1 MQNLFSRKTNS
12 QLLIGALIAGTL
24 SVISVNSS
32 SAHGLVDATNI
43 SAAAG
48 TVNGSL
54 LVATKLA
61 TAAVSHSG
69 VSISSGHADAR
80 SVGLFYKDTTSA
92 TAQTATMVAG
102 GVLSLYA
109 NVSTTVAI
117 SAAVGTNAGAGT
129 VATATAYAT
138 NAGLT
143 LTPNVPTTAIAFT
156 GATSATTVA
165 LLYTAPA
172 TAGTVVISL
181 FARNGAA
188 ATAPSSTD
196 FRLGS
201 KVGEITVTV
210 LLAAN
215 LSRTHSSA
223 GSTSNLA
230 VTSGAT
236 NASLITATATNT
248 GGGAVAAT
256 AAAAIEGTSV
266 SDAARSTG
274 LLSKDSS
281 MGTAQTATM
290 LTSGRLSL
298 YTTVSTT
305 VAFTSSGGSFTTTTA
320 QGSSEG
326 VVTVSD
332 PAKSSLVV
340 LTAAQAALGATTV
353 ATIWTAPSTVGTY
366 TVSMTVHNGTTG
378 VPTLDTP
385 TSGTLGAQ
393 ITVTVVAASTGGTY
407 SAVYS
412 GCFTKTSTSAIGTTA
427 ALSADST
434 SSSVNNGLQ
443 WYVGFAL
450 RDGYNAALPAGNI
463 VVSATASGIV
473 SLGADGS
480 AVGAGTGST
489 VVEAS
494 TGAARQVRIDQPTA
508 GAPLTTT
515 VTISYNGTV
524 VCTKTVKILGA
535 AATIEISKVATVDLG
550 GNTADSAWLDEGA
563 VTGVSGTPRSGHFF
577 AVLKDS
583 AGNIVH
589 PATADSFSMDPAT
602 TTTTV
607 TALGVNANYAT
618 STSSTS
624 LGRFSIGTFTCG
636 PTAGES
642 AVKLRH
648 TTAATGVTITS
659 PAFTA
664 RCADDPYTYTASFDK
679 ASYTQGEIA
688 TLTVKFLDSKGFA
701 ANSVDSAGA
710 VTMVLPFMTLID
722 ATGSATMLT
731 DAKGVKTYTMTVG
744 TTSGVT
750 AGTYT
755 GIVDFTTLTAVAATK
770 ATPTYKISTGTTDVT
785 FTEVL
790 KSVVALIASI
800 NKQIQALQKLILKR

>member
-1 MQNLFSRKTNS
+1 
-12 QLLIGALIAGTL
+12 
-24 SVISVNSS
+24 
-32 SAHGLVDATNI
+32 
-43 SAAAG
+43 
-48 TVNGSL
+48 
-54 LVATKLA
+54 
-61 TAAVSHSG
+61 
-69 VSISSGHADAR
+69 
-80 SVGLFYKDTTSA
+80 
-92 TAQTATMVAG
+92 
-102 GVLSLYA
+102 
-109 NVSTTVAI
+109 
-117 SAAVGTNAGAGT
+117 
-129 VATATAYAT
+129 
-138 NAGLT
+138 
-143 LTPNVPTTAIAFT
+143 
-156 GATSATTVA
+156 
-165 LLYTAPA
+165 
-172 TAGTVVISL
+172 
-181 FARNGAA
+181 
-188 ATAPSSTD
+188 
-196 FRLGS
+196 
-201 KVGEITVTV
+201 
-210 LLAAN
+210 
-215 LSRTHSSA
+215 
-223 GSTSNLA
+223 
-230 VTSGAT
+230 
-236 NASLITATATNT
+236 
-248 GGGAVAAT
+248 
-256 AAAAIEGTSV
+256 
-266 SDAARSTG
+266 
-274 LLSKDSS
+274 
-281 MGTAQTATM
+281 
-290 LTSGRLSL
+290 
-298 YTTVSTT
+298 
-305 VAFTSSGGSFTTTTA
+305 
-320 QGSSEG
+320 
-326 VVTVSD
+326 
-332 PAKSSLVV
+332 
-340 LTAAQAALGATTV
+340 
-353 ATIWTAPSTVGTY
+353 
-366 TVSMTVHNGTTG
+366 MTVHNGTTG
-378 VPTLDTP
+378 IPSLAEP

-407 SAVYS
+407 SAIYS

-434 SSSVNNGLQ
+434 SSSVNNSLP

-450 RDGYNAALPAGNI
+450 RDGYNAVLPAGNI

-535 AATIEISKVATVDLG
+535 AATIEISDIATVDLG
-550 GNTADSAWLDEGA
+550 GNDIPSATDWIDEGS
-563 VTGVSGTPRSGHFF
+563 VLTTGNRKGHYR
-577 AVLKDS
+577 VLLKDS
-583 AGNIVH
+583 SGSIVV
-589 PATADSFSMDPAT
+589 PVAADSFSMDPAT

-607 TALGVNANYAT
+607 TALAVNANYAT

-701 ANSVDSAGA
+701 ANSVDSPGA

-744 TTSGVT
+744 TTAGVT

>member
-1 MQNLFSRKTNS
+1 MKNSFSRKIKS
-12 QLLIGALIAGTL
+12 QLLVGALMAGTL
-24 SVISVNSS
+24 SVISVNSA

-43 SAAAG
+43 SAGAG
-48 TVNGSL
+48 TANGSL
-54 LVATKLA
+54 IVATKLA

-92 TAQTATMVAG
+92 TAQTATVVAG

-109 NVSTTVAI
+109 SVTTTVAI

-143 LTPNVPTTAIAFT
+143 LTPAVPTTAIAFT

-188 ATAPSSTD
+188 ATEPSATD
-196 FRLGS
+196 FRLGT
-201 KVGEITVTV
+201 KIGEITVTV

-256 AAAAIEGTSV
+256 AAAAIEGTAV

-274 LLSKDSS
+274 LLSKDST
-281 MGTAQTATM
+281 MGTAQTATV

-305 VAFTSSGGSFTTTTA
+305 VAFTSSGGSFTNTTT
-320 QGSSEG
+320 QGSSAG
-326 VVTVSD
+326 VVTFSD

-353 ATIWTAPSTVGTY
+353 ATIWTAPSTAGTY

-378 VPTLDTP
+378 VPTLAEP

-412 GCFTKTSTSAIGTTA
+412 GCFTKTSATDQVGVAIA
-427 ALSADST
+427 ADST
-434 SSSVNNGLQ
+434 SSSRNNGSQ

-480 AVGAGTGST
+480 AVSAGTGST

-550 GNTADSAWLDEGA
+550 GNTADSYWLDEGA
-563 VTGVSGTPRSGHFF
+563 VTGVTGTPRAGHFF

-583 AGNIVH
+583 AGNIVF

-701 ANSVDSAGA
+701 ANSVDTPGA

-770 ATPTYKISTGTTDVT
+770 ATPTYKISTGGDTTTNAD
-785 FTEVL
+785 VL
-790 KSVVALIASI
+790 KSIVALIASI

>member
-1 MQNLFSRKTNS
+1 MQNSFSRKIKS

-274 LLSKDSS
+274 LL
-281 MGTAQTATM
+281 
-290 LTSGRLSL
+290 
-298 YTTVSTT
+298 
-305 VAFTSSGGSFTTTTA
+305 
-320 QGSSEG
+320 
-326 VVTVSD
+326 
-332 PAKSSLVV
+332 
-340 LTAAQAALGATTV
+340 
-353 ATIWTAPSTVGTY
+353 
-366 TVSMTVHNGTTG
+366 
-378 VPTLDTP
+378 
-385 TSGTLGAQ
+385 
-393 ITVTVVAASTGGTY
+393 
-407 SAVYS
+407 
-412 GCFTKTSTSAIGTTA
+412 
-427 ALSADST
+427 
-434 SSSVNNGLQ
+434 
-443 WYVGFAL
+443 
-450 RDGYNAALPAGNI
+450 
-463 VVSATASGIV
+463 
-473 SLGADGS
+473 
-480 AVGAGTGST
+480 
-489 VVEAS
+489 
-494 TGAARQVRIDQPTA
+494 
-508 GAPLTTT
+508 
-515 VTISYNGTV
+515 
-524 VCTKTVKILGA
+524 
-535 AATIEISKVATVDLG
+535 
-550 GNTADSAWLDEGA
+550 
-563 VTGVSGTPRSGHFF
+563 
-577 AVLKDS
+577 
-583 AGNIVH
+583 
-589 PATADSFSMDPAT
+589 
-602 TTTTV
+602 
-607 TALGVNANYAT
+607 
-618 STSSTS
+618 
-624 LGRFSIGTFTCG
+624 
-636 PTAGES
+636 
-642 AVKLRH
+642 
-648 TTAATGVTITS
+648 
-659 PAFTA
+659 
-664 RCADDPYTYTASFDK
+664 
-679 ASYTQGEIA
+679 
-688 TLTVKFLDSKGFA
+688 
-701 ANSVDSAGA
+701 
-710 VTMVLPFMTLID
+710 
-722 ATGSATMLT
+722 
-731 DAKGVKTYTMTVG
+731 
-744 TTSGVT
+744 
-750 AGTYT
+750 
-755 GIVDFTTLTAVAATK
+755 
-770 ATPTYKISTGTTDVT
+770 
-785 FTEVL
+785 
-790 KSVVALIASI
+790 
-800 NKQIQALQKLILKR
+800 

>member
-1 MQNLFSRKTNS
+1 MLKTTLRKRIALTAVSALFAGVLTVASAPVASASHPAPGTANRELGTNLQAS
-12 QLLIGALIAGTL
+12 
-24 SVISVNSS
+24 
-32 SAHGLVDATNI
+32 
-43 SAAAG
+43 
-48 TVNGSL
+48 NGSL
-54 LVATKLA
+54 MVAT
-61 TAAVSHSG
+61 T
-69 VSISSGHADAR
+69 
-80 SVGLFYKDTTSA
+80 
-92 TAQTATMVAG
+92 
-102 GVLSLYA
+102 
-109 NVSTTVAI
+109 
-117 SAAVGTNAGAGT
+117 
-129 VATATAYAT
+129 
-138 NAGLT
+138 
-143 LTPNVPTTAIAFT
+143 
-156 GATSATTVA
+156 
-165 LLYTAPA
+165 
-172 TAGTVVISL
+172 
-181 FARNGAA
+181 
-188 ATAPSSTD
+188 
-196 FRLGS
+196 
-201 KVGEITVTV
+201 
-210 LLAAN
+210 
-215 LSRTHSSA
+215 
-223 GSTSNLA
+223 
-230 VTSGAT
+230 
-236 NASLITATATNT
+236 TNT
-248 GGGAVAAT
+248 GGGAVAASPAIIAS
-256 AAAAIEGTSV
+256 AATN
-266 SDAARSTG
+266 ARSVG
-274 LLSKDSS
+274 LLAKDTSS
-281 MGTAQTATM
+281 ATAQTATM
-290 LTSGRLSL
+290 LASGKLSL
-298 YTTVSTT
+298 YAAVTTT
-305 VAFTSSGGSFTTTTA
+305 VAFTSSGGSFSDTAAGAVGSATTI
-320 QGSSEG
+320 SY
-326 VVTVSD
+326 SD
-332 PAKSSLVV
+332 PAKSTLV
-340 LTAAQAALGATTV
+340 AFGGNAPLGAATVV

-366 TVSMTVHNGTTG
+366 TVSMTVDNGTTG
-378 VPTLDTP
+378 VPTLATP

-407 SAVYS
+407 SAIYS
-412 GCFTKTSTSAIGTTA
+412 SCFTKTSTSAIGTTA

-434 SSSVNNGLQ
+434 SSSRDNGLQ

-535 AATIEISKVATVDLG
+535 AATIEISDIATVDLG
-550 GNTADSAWLDEGA
+550 GNDIPSATDWIDEGS
-563 VTGVSGTPRSGHFF
+563 VLTTGNRKGHYR
-577 AVLKDS
+577 VLLKDS
-583 AGNIVH
+583 SGSIVT
-589 PATADSFSMDPAT
+589 PAAADSFSMDPAT

-607 TALGVNANYAT
+607 TALAVNANYAT

-701 ANSVDSAGA
+701 ANSLDSPGA
-710 VTMVLPFMTLID
+710 VTMVLPFMTLVS

-731 DAKGVKTYTMTVG
+731 DNKGVKTYTMTVG
-744 TTSGVT
+744 TTSGAT

-755 GIVDFTTLTAVAATK
+755 GIVDFTALTAVAATK
-770 ATPTYKISTGTTDVT
+770 ATPTYKISTGGDTTTNAD
-785 FTEVL
+785 VL
-790 KSVVALIASI
+790 KSIVALIASI

>member
-1 MQNLFSRKTNS
+1 MLKTTLRKRIALTAVSALF
-12 QLLIGALIAGTL
+12 AGVLT
-24 SVISVNSS
+24 VA
-32 SAHGLVDATNI
+32 SAPVASASHPAPGTANRELGTGLQA
-43 SAAAG
+43 S
-48 TVNGSL
+48 NGSL
-54 LVATKLA
+54 MVAT
-61 TAAVSHSG
+61 T
-69 VSISSGHADAR
+69 
-80 SVGLFYKDTTSA
+80 
-92 TAQTATMVAG
+92 
-102 GVLSLYA
+102 
-109 NVSTTVAI
+109 
-117 SAAVGTNAGAGT
+117 
-129 VATATAYAT
+129 
-138 NAGLT
+138 
-143 LTPNVPTTAIAFT
+143 
-156 GATSATTVA
+156 
-165 LLYTAPA
+165 
-172 TAGTVVISL
+172 
-181 FARNGAA
+181 
-188 ATAPSSTD
+188 
-196 FRLGS
+196 
-201 KVGEITVTV
+201 
-210 LLAAN
+210 
-215 LSRTHSSA
+215 
-223 GSTSNLA
+223 
-230 VTSGAT
+230 
-236 NASLITATATNT
+236 TNT
-248 GGGAVAAT
+248 GGGAVAASPAIIAS
-256 AAAAIEGTSV
+256 AATN
-266 SDAARSTG
+266 ARSVG
-274 LLSKDSS
+274 LLAKDTSS
-281 MGTAQTATM
+281 ATAQTATM
-290 LTSGRLSL
+290 LASGKLSL
-298 YTTVSTT
+298 YAAVTTT
-305 VAFTSSGGSFTTTTA
+305 VAFTSSGGSFSDTAAGALTSATTI
-320 QGSSEG
+320 SY
-326 VVTVSD
+326 SD
-332 PAKSSLVV
+332 PAKSTLVV
-340 LTAAQAALGATTV
+340 FGATAAAATVV
-353 ATIWTAPSTVGTY
+353 ATIWTAPSTAGTY

-378 VPTLDTP
+378 VPTLAEP

-407 SAVYS
+407 SAIYS
-412 GCFTKTSTSAIGTTA
+412 GCFTKTSATDQVGVAVA
-427 ALSADST
+427 ADST
-434 SSSVNNGLQ
+434 SSSRNNGSQ

-550 GNTADSAWLDEGA
+550 GNTADSVWLDEGA

-589 PATADSFSMDPAT
+589 PATADSFTMDPAT

-607 TALGVNANYAT
+607 TALAVVTPYAT

-624 LGRFSIGTFTCG
+624 PMHKSVGTFTCG

-722 ATGSATMLT
+722 TTGSATMLP

>member
-1 MQNLFSRKTNS
+1 MKNSFSRKIKS
-12 QLLIGALIAGTL
+12 QLLVGALMAGTL
-24 SVISVNSS
+24 SVISVNSA

-48 TVNGSL
+48 TANGSL
-54 LVATKLA
+54 IVATKLA

-92 TAQTATMVAG
+92 TAQTATVVAG

-109 NVSTTVAI
+109 SVTTTVAI

-129 VATATAYAT
+129 VATATAYKT

-143 LTPNVPTTAIAFT
+143 LTPAVPTTAIAFT

-188 ATAPSSTD
+188 ATAPTASD
-196 FRLGS
+196 FRLGA
-201 KVGEITVTV
+201 KIGEITVTV

-256 AAAAIEGTSV
+256 AAAAIEGTAV

-274 LLSKDSS
+274 LLSKDST
-281 MGTAQTATM
+281 MGTAQTATV

-298 YTTVSTT
+298 YTTISTT
-305 VAFTSSGGSFTTTTA
+305 VAFTSSGGSFTNTTT
-320 QGSSEG
+320 QGSSAG

-353 ATIWTAPSTVGTY
+353 ATIWTAPSTAGTY

-378 VPTLDTP
+378 VPTLAEP

-412 GCFTKTSTSAIGTTA
+412 GCFTKTSATDQVGVAIA
-427 ALSADST
+427 ADST
-434 SSSVNNGLQ
+434 SSSRNNGSQ

-494 TGAARQVRIDQPTA
+494 TGEARQVRIDQPTA

-535 AATIEISKVATVDLG
+535 AATIEISKVATVDLS
-550 GNTADSAWLDEGA
+550 GNTADSLWLDEGA
-563 VTGVSGTPRSGHFF
+563 LTGVTGLPRSGHFF

-589 PATADSFSMDPAT
+589 PATADSFTMDPAT

-664 RCADDPYTYTASFDK
+664 RCADDPYTYTAT
-679 ASYTQGEIA
+679 ALE
-688 TLTVKFLDSKGFA
+688 
-701 ANSVDSAGA
+701 
-710 VTMVLPFMTLID
+710 VLI
-722 ATGSATMLT
+722 
-731 DAKGVKTYTMTVG
+731 
-744 TTSGVT
+744 T
-750 AGTYT
+750 AGVEGVITT
-755 GIVDFTTLTAVAATK
+755 G
-770 ATPTYKISTGTTDVT
+770 
-785 FTEVL
+785 
-790 KSVVALIASI
+790 KSWLFLS
-800 NKQIQALQKLILKR
+800 

>member
-1 MQNLFSRKTNS
+1 MLKTTLRKRIALTAVSALFAGVLTVASAPVASASHPAPGTANRELGTNLQASNGSMMVAT
-12 QLLIGALIAGTL
+12 
-24 SVISVNSS
+24 
-32 SAHGLVDATNI
+32 ATNTGGAAVAASPAI
-43 SAAAG
+43 IASAA
-48 TVNGSL
+48 TN
-54 LVATKLA
+54 
-61 TAAVSHSG
+61 
-69 VSISSGHADAR
+69 AR
-80 SVGLFYKDTTSA
+80 SVGLLAKDTSSA
-92 TAQTATMVAG
+92 TAQTATMLASG
-102 GVLSLYA
+102 KLSLYA
-109 NVSTTVAI
+109 
-117 SAAVGTNAGAGT
+117 
-129 VATATAYAT
+129 
-138 NAGLT
+138 
-143 LTPNVPTTAIAFT
+143 
-156 GATSATTVA
+156 
-165 LLYTAPA
+165 
-172 TAGTVVISL
+172 
-181 FARNGAA
+181 
-188 ATAPSSTD
+188 
-196 FRLGS
+196 
-201 KVGEITVTV
+201 
-210 LLAAN
+210 
-215 LSRTHSSA
+215 
-223 GSTSNLA
+223 A
-230 VTSGAT
+230 VT
-236 NASLITATATNT
+236 
-248 GGGAVAAT
+248 
-256 AAAAIEGTSV
+256 
-266 SDAARSTG
+266 
-274 LLSKDSS
+274 
-281 MGTAQTATM
+281 
-290 LTSGRLSL
+290 
-298 YTTVSTT
+298 TT
-305 VAFTSSGGSFTTTTA
+305 VAFTSSGGSFSDTAAGALTSATTI
-320 QGSSEG
+320 SY
-326 VVTVSD
+326 SD
-332 PAKSSLVV
+332 PAKSTLVV
-340 LTAAQAALGATTV
+340 FGATAAATVV
-353 ATIWTAPSTVGTY
+353 ATIWTAPSTAGTY

-378 VPTLDTP
+378 VPSLAEP

-412 GCFTKTSTSAIGTTA
+412 GCFTKTSATDQVGVAVA
-427 ALSADST
+427 ADST
-434 SSSVNNGLQ
+434 SSSRNNGSQ

-550 GNTADSAWLDEGA
+550 GNTADSYWLDEGA

-577 AVLKDS
+577 VVLKDS
-583 AGNIVH
+583 AGSIVF

-607 TALGVNANYAT
+607 TALAVVTPYAT

-624 LGRFSIGTFTCG
+624 PMHKSVGTFTCG

-731 DAKGVKTYTMTVG
+731 DNKGVKTYTMTVG
-744 TTSGVT
+744 TTSGAT

-770 ATPTYKISTGTTDVT
+770 ATPTYKISTGGDTTTNAD
-785 FTEVL
+785 VL
-790 KSVVALIASI
+790 KSIVALIASI